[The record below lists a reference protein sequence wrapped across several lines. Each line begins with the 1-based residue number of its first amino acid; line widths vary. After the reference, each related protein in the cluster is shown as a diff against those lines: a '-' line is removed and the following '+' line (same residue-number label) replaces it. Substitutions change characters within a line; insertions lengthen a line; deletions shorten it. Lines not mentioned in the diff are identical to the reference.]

1 VRSSGLGRTI
11 TSKRVADLIAQEQHR
26 LLARLQGLLAD
37 AGENEYGTRGKNA

>member
-1 VRSSGLGRTI
+1 MPSRLGRTI